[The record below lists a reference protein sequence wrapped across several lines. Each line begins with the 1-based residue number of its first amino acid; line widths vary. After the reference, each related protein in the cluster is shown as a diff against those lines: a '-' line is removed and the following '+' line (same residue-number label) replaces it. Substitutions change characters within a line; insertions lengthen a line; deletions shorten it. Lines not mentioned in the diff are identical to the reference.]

1 MPSVDWLIFGELES
15 WRCYSLRLK
24 PKQRLLP
31 KTILHKMKMYR
42 IEANE
47 GRALLG
53 IVAPLYNAP
62 HFYPLYLTC
71 NSLCINAI
79 FFYEKLSCRMV
90 IPSYFSH
97 QISLQPL
104 VCHDT
109 ISNHTKGP
117 RHDSPLQTNQPT
129 Q

>member
-1 MPSVDWLIFGELES
+1 MTAVHCLVSWLLFI
-15 WRCYSLRLK
+15 
-24 PKQRLLP
+24 LLP
-31 KTILHKMKMYR
+31 ISTLDILPVT
-42 IEANE
+42 
-47 GRALLG
+47 LL
-53 IVAPLYNAP
+53 YQ
-62 HFYPLYLTC
+62 C
-71 NSLCINAI
+71 NS
-79 FFYEKLSCRMV
+79 FYEKLSYRMV

-117 RHDSPLQTNQPT
+117 RHDSPLPTNQPT